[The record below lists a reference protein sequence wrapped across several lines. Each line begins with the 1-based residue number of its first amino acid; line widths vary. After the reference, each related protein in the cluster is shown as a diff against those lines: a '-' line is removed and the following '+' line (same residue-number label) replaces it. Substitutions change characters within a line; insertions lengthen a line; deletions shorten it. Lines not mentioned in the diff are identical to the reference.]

1 VRKFVA
7 PALELIMLDK
17 ALRGGFDTEKALL
30 WFGEMYAIAV
40 AGDGHVGPDEVVLTV
55 GGELGGGAA
64 LLRLATLHLLNQLL
78 RDELKFGV
86 HTYAVEGSYRI
97 AASGENAARFMR
109 LLASAP
115 SAGGEYLSDKFNEF
129 VKAARIEV
137 RFDRYRIRLTERGRV
152 AADLTLSEAGVIVKY
167 NVYLREN
174 KVELRFQSTD
184 RSRVELAAILLRLAG
199 VTAKV
204 KREGVGDEW
213 YVRATTDKLAAGH
226 KELRD
231 ALANIVREAIARG
244 WIDAGKAERWL
255 KKLESGRV
263 LREGWP
269 KYEVGPADG
278 ALVVRYETTDPVSIE
293 DEARRF
299 RDMGLKEGEHLS
311 VKMPEKDG
319 EEGYVYIRRKGLEH
333 AAWLS
338 EHGSGRQR
346 ELAAE
351 FVKYILERA
360 EKAGEKVYEKAQKVV
375 EEGKGRG
382 SLRLTDVRGAEVK
395 VGDRK
400 HVVTVIGGEAEF
412 EESQRGKKLLRIRIA
427 AEVDGVRREYTI
439 TFSRH
444 GDKNETTGYAVA
456 RADGPGGREADA
468 ERFSALIKA
477 LTGKEPRVCRMKDG
491 TIIIKCYRKHLN
503 GFKRFAELA
512 DAVEKWLEE
521 TRR

>member
-1 VRKFVA
+1 
-7 PALELIMLDK
+7 
-17 ALRGGFDTEKALL
+17 
-30 WFGEMYAIAV
+30 
-40 AGDGHVGPDEVVLTV
+40 
-55 GGELGGGAA
+55 
-64 LLRLATLHLLNQLL
+64 
-78 RDELKFGV
+78 
-86 HTYAVEGSYRI
+86 
-97 AASGENAARFMR
+97 
-109 LLASAP
+109 
-115 SAGGEYLSDKFNEF
+115 
-129 VKAARIEV
+129 V